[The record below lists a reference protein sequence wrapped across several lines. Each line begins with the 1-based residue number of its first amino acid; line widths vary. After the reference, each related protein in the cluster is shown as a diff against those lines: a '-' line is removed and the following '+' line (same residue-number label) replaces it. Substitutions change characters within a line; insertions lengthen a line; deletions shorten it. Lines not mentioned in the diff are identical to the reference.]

1 MILAIFF
8 ALFLQSPAPH
18 KAPAGHSAAVHG
30 KVLADDG
37 GAPIR
42 YASVQLRR
50 SGTGQE
56 TLTVST
62 DSAGLFE
69 IHDIEPGT
77 YSARAAKPGFVTTQ
91 YKGVNDDSSELKL
104 NGGQIEEVDFRLP
117 RSAAISGTVTDTYG
131 EPISNANVQA
141 MRKVY
146 VGGRVELSSS
156 AHAQTDDR
164 GEYRL
169 YNLPAG
175 RYYVQ
180 AAKRVD
186 AGDAGV
192 PLSTTMFPSASRLE
206 NAQPLV
212 VKAGEERQGVNVAL
226 QEALLFDVTGRVVDA
241 GSGQPMNN
249 AFLNLSPLTGGNNVS
264 DRVQADGSFRF
275 HNVAEGSYRIFATV
289 ASTDRTKPP
298 VNVNRYVDLTKGNAS
313 DILIRVGPGSTVKGS
328 VTALGGAL
336 PQDFQIS
343 LTQRAADGT
352 FVDSFSSMAAADGS
366 FELEHVQAGSCEV
379 GIFRSRVPGSEKQPF
394 FLSSAVIGTG
404 AAAKDITD
412 SSIDIG
418 DSDSLELSLTIDLLT
433 ATVSGRVMSV
443 ADPAPEGAPVVADQ
457 PLAKVN
463 VALISADP
471 KKRLIPRYFH
481 STRSSRTGSFKLEGL
496 PPGDYLLI
504 PWPGED
510 AGQLLDPDIFPM
522 VEKYA
527 TRVTLERG
535 GKVTQEVRM
544 TPELRTV
551 ADAFAQ

>member
-8 ALFLQSPAPH
+8 ALFWQASAAH
-18 KAPAGHSAAVHG
+18 KAPAGRSAVVHG
-30 KVLADDG
+30 RVLADDSG
-37 GAPIR
+37 SAIR

-62 DSAGLFE
+62 DSAGHFE

-104 NGGQIEEVDFRLP
+104 TAGQLEEITFRLP
-117 RSAAISGTVTDTYG
+117 RSAAISGTVTDAYG
-131 EPISNANVQA
+131 EPITNANVQA

-146 VGGRVELSSS
+146 QGGRAELTAS

-186 AGDAGV
+186 PGEAGV

-226 QEALLFDVTGRVVDA
+226 QEAQLYDVGGRVVDA
-241 GSGQPMNN
+241 ASGQPMSN
-249 AFLNLSPLTGGNNVS
+249 AFLNMSPLTGGVNVS
-264 DRVQADGSFRF
+264 DRVQPDGSFRF

-289 ASTDRTKPP
+289 ASPDRTKPA
-298 VNVNRYVDLTKGNAS
+298 VNVNRYLDLTKGNAS
-313 DILIRVGPGSTVKGS
+313 DIVIRVGPGSTVKGS
-328 VTALGGAL
+328 VTALAGTL
-336 PQDFQIS
+336 PENFQIS
-343 LTQRAADGT
+343 LMQRAADGT
-352 FVDSFSSMAAADGS
+352 FVNSFGGMVAADGS
-366 FELEHVQAGSCEV
+366 FEIEHVQAGSYEV
-379 GIFRSRVPGSEKQPF
+379 ETFPPRVPGSDQQQF
-394 FLSSAVIGTG
+394 FLSSTVLGTG
-404 AAAKDITD
+404 STAKDISD
-412 SSIDIG
+412 SPLEIG
-418 DSDSLELSLTIDLLT
+418 DSDSLQLSLTIDLLT
-433 ATVSGRVMSV
+433 ATVSGKVLSV

-471 KKRLIPRYFH
+471 KKRLISRFFH
-481 STRSSRTGSFKLEGL
+481 STRSGGTGSFKLEGL
-496 PPGDYLLI
+496 APGDYLLL

-535 GKVTQEVRM
+535 GKVTQDVRM

-551 ADAFAQ
+551 VDAFAQ